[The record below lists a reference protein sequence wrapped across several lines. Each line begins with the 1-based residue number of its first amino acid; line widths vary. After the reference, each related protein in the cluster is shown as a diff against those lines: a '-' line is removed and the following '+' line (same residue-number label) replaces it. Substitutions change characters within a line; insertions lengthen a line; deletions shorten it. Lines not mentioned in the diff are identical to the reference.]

1 MGCKLSKKKGFCRIC
16 KKHKDQKAE
25 GAAEISETHAIA
37 HTSQEASECTKSQP
51 LTGTRKDTEQATV
64 EAQPMR
70 YHRVP
75 AAPSSQETP
84 EDTKETPSVLQ
95 TVQGCEAQTTE
106 QSTGKPSQDTDA
118 QPAAE
123 MEQEIEEAEPNAK
136 ITQDRQP
143 VAQTPKDNEES
154 QHAAEI
160 PEEDTEASK
169 TLLDAEIEQDP
180 EVQTIKQDWQLV
192 SGITEDYTGD
202 RPALEAMQEAG
213 KMETTVQTTTEI
225 VEVQPTAE
233 NMQETHQY
241 TGETQATLQTAQE
254 RKVQPMSETEQQT
267 AAQIT
272 ERAQAVTQ
280 DALNIGE
287 GEPTTQ
293 SMQEIPQHPPEAQS
307 ALKRLQGAEM
317 QTSVQAMEDIGE
329 TQPALETAIL
339 LLVESE
345 QEAGETESAGVRT
358 EVTESRAHSVTQ
370 DRELAAQS
378 LQGIVASLSA
388 ACTTEVT
395 KEAEPALQTAQ
406 EGKPQTTAC
415 MARESWTV
423 QGAAE
428 AYPAA
433 EIKEETGAQLVAQ
446 GLLETQ
452 PSIQSI
458 EAPQG
463 TNKNMQ
469 IMEDLSMGPAEPKAS
484 QESPL
489 EPVTVPIKLTIEKTQ
504 RTAQV
509 TREMETL
516 HPAQTTEWKENLG
529 QQNDLD
535 SQSPSARTGY
545 KERRGS
551 SAIPKEKDQA
561 PELEATEV
569 AKPEEQQQQELPAS
583 HIPES
588 QVEKC
593 QHLDRSLLQACKSKW
608 EEEAENAEA
617 PMPLETQGSEDEMA
631 LASDSTTNSGTAP
644 ASEEPRGTEVTDS
657 MSEPYSLCRRTCC
670 T

>member
-37 HTSQEASECTKSQP
+37 HTSQEAPEGTKSQP

-84 EDTKETPSVLQ
+84 EDTKETLSVLQ
-95 TVQGCEAQTTE
+95 TVQDCEAHTTA
-106 QSTGKPSQDTDA
+106 QSTGKPSQNTDA

-169 TLLDAEIEQDP
+169 TLLDAEIKQDS
-180 EVQTIKQDWQLV
+180 EVQTIKQDWQLL
-192 SGITEDYTGD
+192 SGITEDYIED

-213 KMETTVQTTTEI
+213 KMETTVQTTAEI

-241 TGETQATLQTAQE
+241 TGETQPTLQAAQE
-254 RKVQPMSETEQQT
+254 RKVQPMSETEQQA

-287 GEPTTQ
+287 AEPTTQ

-317 QTSVQAMEDIGE
+317 QTPVQAMEDIGE
-329 TQPALETAIL
+329 TQPASETAIL

-345 QEAGETESAGVRT
+345 QETGE
-358 EVTESRAHSVTQ
+358 TESRAHSVTQ

-395 KEAEPALQTAQ
+395 KRAEPALQTAQ
-406 EGKPQTTAC
+406 VGKFQTTAC

-458 EAPQG
+458 VPCGASI
-463 TNKNMQ
+463 KNMQ
-469 IMEDLSMGPAEPKAS
+469 IMEDLSMGPAEPKTS

-509 TREMETL
+509 TQEMETL

-535 SQSPSARTGY
+535 SQSPSAHTGC
-545 KERRGS
+545 KERWGS

-569 AKPEEQQQQELPAS
+569 AKPEQQQQELPAS
-583 HIPES
+583 DIPES

-593 QHLDRSLLQACKSKW
+593 QRLDRSLLQACKSKW

-617 PMPLETQGSEDEMA
+617 PMPLETQGAEDEMA
-631 LASDSTTNSGTAP
+631 LASDSTANSGTAP
-644 ASEEPRGTEVTDS
+644 ASEEPRRTEVTDS